1 MKSQK
6 NCEVT
11 IYRSP
16 DIFILRPEVL
26 SVALGFFWALVL
38 LVITLAAMQFT
49 EFRVITEQL
58 AIIYP
63 GYGLSFLGLL
73 TGVTWAFFSGYLL
86 GLLIGTIYI
95 YFSRRYVNK
104 NGIPVFKIDRCKNVN
119 VIQQGIGDDPYT
131 IVLVANPAILEV
143 ENGEKM
149 PDPIMRNHGLFLKT
163 VTRVINSFLSNEL
176 MHLPDIFQQMR
187 IITIFD
193 HENSVDIALCE
204 GVSESTSI
212 LTARRPLRDS
222 NGDVTENYVYQYVQE
237 QLTAAGLDDP
247 ALVDV
252 ITIISGNR
260 TYTRST
266 ARFSEDDPERGGK
279 SFSFTFFEPGST
291 SQEKYHYYYA
301 KQPGMFA
308 LSAWDDRLKTPVHE
322 FAHSMSDIDNGAIDD
337 EYIDESHAALRYRI
351 NKKFRGGFMVSD
363 GMIEELNGMDIDPE
377 ILEII
382 LTGLATIKCEV
393 YREEQKF
400 LRALRIAINNSNVF
414 YDFHELLLK
423 LARFRVV
430 FRIDENSL
438 TKLSTHG
445 LPPEVGNQL
454 QANLDEIN
462 RDFTDKKE
470 FLEVLKGILR
480 SPDRGNPDETF
491 DTYKLLILRFANV
504 HNFPIPR
511 EFARYTFEGRTKVYE
526 SDRYRS
532 DKDLSWVSYA
542 PQRRNENTSCI
553 MDLTYRRYRFD
564 PLIFDFMYDRLLT
577 KMERN
582 HLAPLPCSSFGPNR
596 GVAATASKSG
606 NSSKKSGSA
615 TSKSKNRR
623 KK

>member
-16 DIFILRPEVL
+16 DFFILRPEVL
-26 SVALGFFWALVL
+26 SVALGFFWALVV

-49 EFRVITEQL
+49 ELRAITEQL
-58 AIIYP
+58 TIIYP
-63 GYGLSFLGLL
+63 SYGLSVSGLL
-73 TGVTWAFFSGYLL
+73 IGILWAFFSGYIL
-86 GLLIGTIYI
+86 GLFIGTIYL
-95 YFSRRYVNK
+95 YFSQRYVRK
-104 NGIPVFKIDRCKNVN
+104 NAVPVYTIDKCKNVN

-176 MHLPDIFQQMR
+176 MRLPDIFQQLR
-187 IITIFD
+187 IITVFD
-193 HENSVDIALCE
+193 HENSVDTALCE

-212 LTARRPLRDS
+212 LTARRPVRDS
-222 NGDVTENYVYQYVQE
+222 NGDVTQNHVYEYVQG

-247 ALVDV
+247 SLVDV

-266 ARFSEDDPERGGK
+266 ARFSEDDPKRGGK
-279 SFSFTFFEPGST
+279 KFAFTFFEPGST

-363 GMIEELNGMDIDPE
+363 GMIEALDDAIEDPE
-377 ILEII
+377 HRAII
-382 LTGLATIKCEV
+382 KNDLNAIKCEV

-400 LRALRIAINNSNVF
+400 LRALREEISDPGLF
-414 YDFHELLLK
+414 FEYHELLLK

-438 TKLSTHG
+438 TKLSAHG
-445 LPPEVGNQL
+445 LPSEVVDQL
-454 QANLDEIN
+454 QRNLDEIN

-470 FLEVLKGILR
+470 FLEVLKRILR
-480 SPDRGNPDETF
+480 SPDRGNPNETF

-532 DKDLSWVSYA
+532 DKDISWVSYA
-542 PQRRNENTSCI
+542 PQRRSENTSCI
-553 MDLTYRRYRFD
+553 MDMTYRRYRFD
-564 PLIFDFMYDRLLT
+564 PLIFDFMYDRLMT
-577 KMERN
+577 KISRN
-582 HLAPLPCSSFGPNR
+582 HRSPRPCTPPGP
-596 GVAATASKSG
+596 
-606 NSSKKSGSA
+606 
-615 TSKSKNRR
+615 
-623 KK
+623 

>member
-26 SVALGFFWALVL
+26 SVALGYFWALVV

-49 EFRVITEQL
+49 ELRVITEQL
-58 AIIYP
+58 TIIYP
-63 GYGLSFLGLL
+63 GYGLSISGLL
-73 TGVTWAFFSGYLL
+73 VGILWAFFSGYLL

-104 NGIPVFKIDRCKNVN
+104 NSIPVYKIDRCKNVN
-119 VIQQGIGDDPYT
+119 IIQQGIGDDPYT
-131 IVLVANPAILEV
+131 IVLVANPAVLE
-143 ENGEKM
+143 EEKGEKM

-163 VTRVINSFLSNEL
+163 VTRVINSFLANEL
-176 MHLPDIFQQMR
+176 MRLPDIFQQIR

-193 HENSVDIALCE
+193 HENTVDTALCE

-212 LTARRPLRDS
+212 LTARRPERDDH
-222 NGDVTENYVYQYVQE
+222 GDVTENFVYEYVQE

-247 ALVDV
+247 SLVDV
-252 ITIISGNR
+252 ITIISGSR

-266 ARFSEDDPERGGK
+266 ARFSEDDPDRGGK
-279 SFSFTFFEPGST
+279 KFAFTFFEPGST
-291 SQEKYHYYYA
+291 SQEKHHYYYA

-377 ILEII
+377 VLEII
-382 LTGLATIKCEV
+382 LTGLATIKCDI

-400 LRALRIAINNSNVF
+400 LRALRIAINNSGVF
-414 YDFHELLLK
+414 YDFHQLLLK

-430 FRIDENSL
+430 FRIDGNSL
-438 TKLSTHG
+438 HKLSAHG
-445 LPPEVGNQL
+445 LPPEIVTQL
-454 QANLDEIN
+454 QTSLDEIN
-462 RDFTDKKE
+462 RDFIDKKE
-470 FLEVLKGILR
+470 FLEVLKRILH
-480 SPDRGNPDETF
+480 SPDRGNPNEAF
-491 DTYKLLILRFANV
+491 DTHKLLILRFANV

-532 DKDLSWVSYA
+532 DKEMSWVSYA
-542 PQRRNENTSCI
+542 PQRRNETSSCI

-564 PLIFDFMYDRLLT
+564 PLVFDFMYDRLLT
-577 KMERN
+577 KIGRN
-582 HLAPLPCSSFGPNR
+582 HLAPLPCSSFGPNS
-596 GVAATASKSG
+596 GAAAAASK
-606 NSSKKSGSA
+606 
-615 TSKSKNRR
+615 SKSKNRR